1 MNKKVWTLRNTAK
14 RLITLR
20 PKKGGWQ
27 KSVKQGAK
35 AKHP

>member
-1 MNKKVWTLRNTAK
+1 MKWKAWTLRNTAK

-20 PKKGGWQ
+20 LEDGCYE
-27 KSVKQGAK
+27 SVKQGAK